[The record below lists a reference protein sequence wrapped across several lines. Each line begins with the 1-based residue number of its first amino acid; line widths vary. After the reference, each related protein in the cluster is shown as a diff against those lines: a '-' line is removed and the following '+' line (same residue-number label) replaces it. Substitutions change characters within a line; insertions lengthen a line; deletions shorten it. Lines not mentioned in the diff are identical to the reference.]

1 LSRKAVTLLIKA
13 PSLFDHPPNQ
23 NTLDPLDRIIMDAF
37 AAPSHPPNQTMNSQQ
52 IADLFVDQRIL
63 QPAQVDDILQ
73 EANLNGKSIE
83 RALIDSGFVDQ
94 RGFYQVIAN
103 ALGTDFIDLAE
114 DEIAPETLRLIP
126 AGLARLHQ
134 ALPIA
139 AHENTLRVALL
150 DPLDL
155 RAVED
160 LRFALGRDVHVVVA
174 PTGQVEDRIKLYYGA
189 DSSSME
195 EILKQLGETG
205 ELMTLRDA
213 ADSASIVEAEANATP
228 VIRFVDLILFQA
240 IQDRASDIHFE
251 PFENEFKI
259 RYRVDGAL
267 YEMAPPPRH
276 LALPIISRVKVMA
289 NMNIA
294 ERRLPQDG
302 RIQKNIA
309 GRAVDLRVSTL
320 PTQFG
325 ESVVLRVLDR
335 STVNLDLEALGLP
348 DHIHDYLIEIVHR
361 PNGIFIV
368 TGPTG
373 SGKTTTL
380 YSCLRKI
387 NTIDSK
393 LLTAEEPV
401 EYDLDG
407 IVQVPVN
414 EAIGLTFAR
423 VLRAFLRQ
431 DPDRIMVGETR
442 DLETAQISIQ
452 AALTGHLVFTTLH
465 TNDAPGAITR
475 LIDMGVEP
483 FLISSTLEAVLGQ
496 RLLRSICPRCRTP
509 YQPSDTLLVQ
519 LGLSRPDIGE
529 KNFYY
534 GKGCDACNQTGYS
547 GRKGIYELLK
557 ITDPL
562 RELINERAP
571 SVTLKEK
578 ALELGMVTLR
588 QDGLRSVFAGDTTI
602 EEVLKYT

>member
-1 LSRKAVTLLIKA
+1 VNAK
-13 PSLFDHPPNQ
+13 
-23 NTLDPLDRIIMDAF
+23 
-37 AAPSHPPNQTMNSQQ
+37 Q
-52 IADLFVDQRIL
+52 IAELFVEQRVL
-63 QPAQVDDILQ
+63 HPSQADDVLQ

-83 RALIDSGFVDQ
+83 QALVDGGFVDTH
-94 RGFYQVIAN
+94 GFYQIIAD
-103 ALGTDFIDLAE
+103 ALGTDFLDLSGR
-114 DEIAPETLRLIP
+114 EIPPQVLRLIP
-126 AGLARLHQ
+126 AGLARLHRV
-134 ALPIA
+134 LPIVVSD
-139 AHENTLRVALL
+139 NTLSVALV
-150 DPLDL
+150 DPLNM
-155 RAVED
+155 RAAED
-160 LRFALGRDVHVVVA
+160 LRFALGKDLHVVVS
-174 PTGQVEDRIKLYYGA
+174 PTEQVDNLIRRHYGA
-189 DSSSME
+189 DGSSMDD
-195 EILKQLGETG
+195 LLDQLGETG
-205 ELMTLRDA
+205 DLLALSGTSET
-213 ADSASIVEAEANATP
+213 ASNVEAEANATP
-228 VIRFVDLILFQA
+228 IIRLVDLILFRA
-240 IQDRASDIHFE
+240 IQDYASDIHFE

-267 YEMAPPPRH
+267 YEMAPAPLH
-276 LALPIISRVKVMA
+276 LALSVISRVKVMA

-302 RIQKNIA
+302 RIQQKIA
-309 GRAVDLRVSTL
+309 DRVVDLRVSTL

-335 STVNLDLEALGLP
+335 SRVNLDLESLGLP
-348 DHIHDYLIEIVHR
+348 DYIHDFIVEIIQR
-361 PNGIFIV
+361 PNGLFIV

-380 YSCLRKI
+380 YSCLRRI

-401 EYDLDG
+401 EYDLEG
-407 IVQVPVN
+407 VVQVPVN

-465 TNDAPGAITR
+465 TIDAPGAVTR

-496 RLLRSICPRCRTP
+496 RLLRRICPHCRTT
-509 YQPSDTLLVQ
+509 YQPSETLLAQ
-519 LGLSRPDIGE
+519 LELSRGDIGQQ
-529 KNFYY
+529 NFHY
-534 GKGCDACNQTGYS
+534 GRGCDACNQTGYK
-547 GRKGIYELLK
+547 GRIGIYELLK

-562 RELINERAP
+562 RELINQRAP
-571 SVTLKEK
+571 TVTLKEK
-578 ALELGMVTLR
+578 AIELGMVALR
-588 QDGLRSVFAGDTTI
+588 QDGLRSIFAGNTTI

>member
-1 LSRKAVTLLIKA
+1 
-13 PSLFDHPPNQ
+13 
-23 NTLDPLDRIIMDAF
+23 
-37 AAPSHPPNQTMNSQQ
+37 MNAKQV
-52 IADLFVDQRIL
+52 ADLFVEQEVL
-63 QPAQVDDILQ
+63 QPAQADDVLQ
-73 EANLNGKSIE
+73 EAKLNGKSISQ
-83 RALIDSGFVDQ
+83 ALVDSGFVDT
-94 RGFYQVIAN
+94 RGFYRIIAT
-103 ALGTDFIDLAE
+103 ALGTDFVDLSE
-114 DEIAPETLRLIP
+114 HHILPQILRVIP
-126 AGLARLHQ
+126 AGLARLHR
-134 ALPIA
+134 ALPIGLSDD
-139 AHENTLRVALL
+139 TVSVALV
-150 DPLDL
+150 DPLDV
-155 RAVED
+155 RAAED
-160 LRFALGRDVHVVVA
+160 LRFALGKSVQIVVS
-174 PTGQVEDRIKLYYGA
+174 PTEQVEDLIRRHYGT

-195 EILKQLGETG
+195 EILDQLGDAG
-205 ELMTLRDA
+205 ELMAINATDEA
-213 ADSASIVEAEANATP
+213 GSTIEAEANATP
-228 VIRFVDLILFQA
+228 IIRLVDLILFQA
-240 IQDRASDIHFE
+240 IQDHASDVHFE

-267 YEMAPPPRH
+267 YEMAPPPLH
-276 LALPIISRVKVMA
+276 LALPMISRVKVMA

-309 GRAVDLRVSTL
+309 GRVVDLRVSTL

-335 STVNLDLEALGLP
+335 STVSLDLESLGLP
-348 DHIHDYLIEIVHR
+348 DYIHHFILEIIQR
-361 PNGIFIV
+361 PNGMFIV

-380 YSCLRKI
+380 YSCLRRI

-401 EYDLDG
+401 EYDLEG

-423 VLRAFLRQ
+423 TLRAFLRQ

-465 TNDAPGAITR
+465 TTDAPGAITR

-496 RLLRSICPRCRTP
+496 RLLRSICPQCRST
-509 YQPSDTLLVQ
+509 YQPSELQ
-519 LGLSRPDIGE
+519 LAQLELSRQDIGQRT
-529 KNFYY
+529 FHY
-534 GKGCDACNQTGYS
+534 GKGCETCNQTGYK
-547 GRKGIYELLK
+547 GRKGIYELMTM
-557 ITDPL
+557 TDPL
-562 RELINERAP
+562 RELINQRAP
-571 SVTLKEK
+571 TVALKEK
-578 ALELGMVTLR
+578 AVELGMVTLR
-588 QDGLRSVFAGDTTI
+588 QDGLRSIFAGDTTI

>member
-1 LSRKAVTLLIKA
+1 
-13 PSLFDHPPNQ
+13 
-23 NTLDPLDRIIMDAF
+23 
-37 AAPSHPPNQTMNSQQ
+37 MNAQQ
-52 IADLFVDQRIL
+52 VADIFVERQVL
-63 QPAQVDDILQ
+63 QPAQAEDVLQ
-73 EANLNGKSIE
+73 EAQLNGKPIE
-83 RALIDSGFVDQ
+83 QALIDSGFVDQ
-94 RGFYQVIAN
+94 RGFYQVIAE
-103 ALGTDFIDLAE
+103 ALGTDFVELGHG
-114 DEIAPETLRLIP
+114 EIAPEILRLVP
-126 AGLARLHQ
+126 GGLARLHR

-139 AHENTLRVALL
+139 TVDNTLSVALV

-155 RAVED
+155 RAAED
-160 LRFALGRDVHVVVA
+160 LHFALGKDVHVVVA
-174 PTGQVEDRIKLYYGA
+174 PASEVEERIKRYYGTE
-189 DSSSME
+189 SSSME
-195 EILKQLGETG
+195 DILKQLGEAG
-205 ELMTLRDA
+205 ELLELRGTDE
-213 ADSASIVEAEANATP
+213 SAQAVEAEANATP
-228 VIRFVDLILFQA
+228 IIRFVDLILFQA

-276 LALPIISRVKVMA
+276 LALPVISRVKVMA

-302 RIQKNIA
+302 RIQKNVA
-309 GRAVDLRVSTL
+309 GRNVDLRVSTL

-348 DHIHDYLIEIVHR
+348 DYIYDYILDIINR

-380 YSCLRKI
+380 YSCLRRI

-401 EYDLDG
+401 EYDLEG

-423 VLRAFLRQ
+423 ALRAFLRQ

-452 AALTGHLVFTTLH
+452 ASLTGHLVFTTLH

-496 RLLRSICPRCRTP
+496 RLLRSICPQCRTS
-509 YQPSDTLLVQ
+509 YQPSEGLLAQ
-519 LGLSRPDIGE
+519 LGLSRDDIGDRQF
-529 KNFYY
+529 FY
-534 GKGCDACNQTGYS
+534 GTGCDTCNQTGYK

-578 ALELGMVTLR
+578 AVELGMVTLR
-588 QDGLRSVFAGDTTI
+588 QDGLRSIFAGDTTI